1 MILIMY
7 FFVYYT
13 PVEFTPHRKLQLR
26 VLSINPGDATNNIQ
40 VG

>member
-13 PVEFTPHRKLQLR
+13 PVEFTSHRMLQLR
-26 VLSINPGDATNNIQ
+26 VLNINPGDATNNIQ